1 MSSQNRSVPRQPQSD
16 SLIQAIHRVGG
27 KHSRATAAAGTSI
40 ILYLSHL
47 FITDRW
53 ICRFNHRINQVKMPV
68 VPFSCFHRSS
78 RYKHSGN
85 VQPHGRHKHTRSY
98 FVTVTDAYHRIRFMG
113 IDHILHTIGYNITT
127 WQWIEHSIV
136 AHGNTVI
143 DSNGIKF
150 SCKASQLLYFSLHLL
165 TYLVQVCV
173 SGDKLG
179 KRVYYCNNGFS
190 HHFFLHAICHP
201 KGSGPCHPATLCAI
215 RAA

>member
-1 MSSQNRSVPRQPQSD
+1 MSSQNRSVSRQSQSD
-16 SLIQAIHRVGG
+16 SLIQTIHRIGG
-27 KHSRATAAAGTSI
+27 KHSRATAATGTSI

-53 ICRFNHRINQVKMPV
+53 ICRFNHRVNQVEMPV

-85 VQPHGRHKHTRSY
+85 IQPHGRHKHTRSN

-113 IDHILHTIGYNITT
+113 IDHIFHAVGNDIPAR
-127 WQWIEHSIV
+127 QWIEHPIV
-136 AHGNTVI
+136 PHRDAVI
-143 DSNGIKF
+143 DGNGIKF
-150 SCKASQLLYFSLHLL
+150 GSKASQLLNFSLHLL
-165 TYLVQVCV
+165 TYLVQVRM
-173 SGDKLG
+173 SGDKLR

-201 KGSGPCHPATLCAI
+201 KGPCPSHSATLCAI
-215 RAA
+215 RAS